1 MPPHQGEVIAGERD
15 TEERL
20 ARERHKDRAEDKGRE
35 DKDTTSSN
43 TRPDPWFPTSGL
55 TREEEM
61 EKTALC
67 TGLRERT
74 SNSGFRLKR
83 VYM

>member
-1 MPPHQGEVIAGERD
+1 MPPHQGEVSAGERD

-55 TREEEM
+55 TREERWRKLLSAQGSE
-61 EKTALC
+61 
-67 TGLRERT
+67 RERLT
-74 SNSGFRLKR
+74 VAFD
-83 VYM
+83 